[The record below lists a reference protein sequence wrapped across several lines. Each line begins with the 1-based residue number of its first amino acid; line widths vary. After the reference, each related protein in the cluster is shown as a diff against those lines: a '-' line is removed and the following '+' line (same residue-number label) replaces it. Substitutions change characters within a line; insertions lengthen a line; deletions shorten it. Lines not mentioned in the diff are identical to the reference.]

1 MPAATKLAS
10 EAPSF
15 QELKKRTDAGTLRIV
30 FVLGLPRGGTTAT
43 ERFLYE
49 ALPFDAQ
56 VNEPSLLDLPDG
68 SNRLEP
74 IRAVRQS

>member
-1 MPAATKLAS
+1 MDSLTPAATKLAS

-15 QELKKRTDAGTLRIV
+15 RALKERTDAGTLRIV

-56 VNEPSLLDLPDG
+56 SRAG
-68 SNRLEP
+68 SGR
-74 IRAVRQS
+74 ST